1 MSTIDANRAVDLVQ
15 RKKTFNM
22 VEWCPTGFKIGINR
36 SEPGYIEDGDL
47 ARTNRSLTL
56 ISNSTAVQQVF
67 GRICQRFDALY
78 ERRAFM
84 KHYILSRTE
93 EMDMSL
99 AREDLNTLHEFYDE
113 VKAEKSKHRSNRI
126 SYIPPTASDQEKQA
140 SEQQIDQV
148 FENRRSALRK
158 SVMIG

>member
-1 MSTIDANRAVDLVQ
+1 
-15 RKKTFNM
+15 
-22 VEWCPTGFKIGINR
+22 
-36 SEPGYIEDGDL
+36 
-47 ARTNRSLTL
+47 
-56 ISNSTAVQQVF
+56 
-67 GRICQRFDALY
+67 
-78 ERRAFM
+78 M

-140 SEQQIDQV
+140 SEQQID
-148 FENRRSALRK
+148 
-158 SVMIG
+158 